1 VHRHCHEPLLERAHD
16 QILQAPS
23 LVVVCYG
30 QHLAQGLRAANKVA
44 DGVLRALQQRAR
56 RGLKHDKALEKG
68 DKRVRVEATG
78 EVDAH
83 ADAFWSSA
91 TAT

>member
-1 VHRHCHEPLLERAHD
+1 
-16 QILQAPS
+16 
-23 LVVVCYG
+23 
-30 QHLAQGLRAANKVA
+30 
-44 DGVLRALQQRAR
+44 
-56 RGLKHDKALEKG
+56 LKHDKALEKG